1 MHKIA
6 KRGSARAEKGETRR
20 TSHLLRVAKVVCQS
34 GEYPCLIRDVSAE
47 DVSLRFFHK
56 VVPERRIILEQ
67 GNGATWP
74 IERNWAQ
81 GAEAGYR
88 FACHVDVDAFTTELS
103 PYADR
108 AIRLRMERPAMAAV
122 AGQLHHAT
130 LLDLSASGAR
140 LEAETEWPVRS
151 LVRVAI
157 EGFPLRF
164 GHVSWRRGLQHGINF
179 QGVMPL
185 DEFARSVRDIQPF
198 HPASGKA
205 RMRDWTTR
213 AA

>member
-6 KRGSARAEKGETRR
+6 KRGSARVEKGEARR
-20 TSHLLRVAKVVCQS
+20 TSHMLRVAKVICQS

-56 VVPERRIILEQ
+56 VVPEQHIILEQ

-74 IERNWAQ
+74 IERSWAQ

-88 FACHVDVDAFTTELS
+88 FACHVDVESFTAEES
-103 PYADR
+103 PFADR
-108 AIRLRMERPAMAAV
+108 AIRLRMERPALAAV
-122 AGQLHHAT
+122 AGELHHAT

-140 LEAETEWPVRS
+140 LESEAEWPVRS

-164 GHVSWRRGLQHGINF
+164 GHVSWRRGKQHGVNF
-179 QGVMPL
+179 QGAMPL
-185 DEFARSVRDIQPF
+185 DEFARHIRDIQPF
-198 HPASGKA
+198 TVAKGKA
-205 RMRDWTTR
+205 RMRNWASR